1 MAAMTD
7 LSPKAAQKL
16 RSKSGDYNK
25 LYVPKLKAIYF
36 WLFYI
41 EVTGRNS
48 TIVKKYYDI
57 IEDNPEALEA
67 TNRAALDLQIKD
79 GNLEVNLEV
88 EMLVGEI
95 DEDNTEVG

>member
-7 LSPKAAQKL
+7 LYPKAAQKL

-48 TIVKKYYDI
+48 TIVKKHYDI

-67 TNRAALDLQIKD
+67 TNEDALSKNIKD
-79 GNLEVNLEV
+79 NN
-88 EMLVGEI
+88 I
-95 DEDNTEVG
+95 